1 MRMERELGKEGPSR
15 LDFKVGKG
23 GLADIDFAL
32 QLVQIREG
40 ATNPSFRVPGTRQ
53 LLSTLPPNLYV
64 RADEAE
70 RLREAYRFL
79 RTIETLVRLDADS
92 NISWMAS
99 DPVAM
104 NAIGTR
110 MGFGDAP
117 GGRLLA
123 QYREVTERVRSIY
136 TSVVGRL

>member
-1 MRMERELGKEGPSR
+1 MTP
-15 LDFKVGKG
+15 
-23 GLADIDFAL
+23 
-32 QLVQIREG
+32 
-40 ATNPSFRVPGTRQ
+40 
-53 LLSTLPPNLYV
+53 
-64 RADEAE
+64 
-70 RLREAYRFL
+70 
-79 RTIETLVRLDADS
+79 
-92 NISWMAS
+92 